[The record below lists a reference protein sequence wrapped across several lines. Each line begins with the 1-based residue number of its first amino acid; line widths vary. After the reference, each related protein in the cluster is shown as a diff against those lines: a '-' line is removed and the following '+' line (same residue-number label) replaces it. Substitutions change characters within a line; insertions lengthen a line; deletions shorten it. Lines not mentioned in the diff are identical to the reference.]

1 MAVLTLDELV
11 DLVQMDITVNC
22 TLPKALPDEA
32 IARIATQKGLRYFYR
47 WYKYAN
53 QRTYYYVDLM
63 SMYKKVLTASKFFYL
78 PDEIESIKWIYM
90 VNYKEFGGLGNM
102 LPVGSIGMAP
112 TSQPFVASINVS
124 EWAEASATMNAFS
137 DSLAAYSKNT
147 VKFHF
152 DTNSKRFEVLTQL
165 DRNLILEVYANIP
178 QENIFADPLF
188 IKYVTGLSYIDYAR
202 VLGFN
207 NMPQAGNVTINYDK
221 YYELGTKMVEDVEAS
236 IKAISRATF
245 LINRTR

>member
-1 MAVLTLDELV
+1 MAILTLDELV

-22 TLPKALPDEA
+22 TLPKALPDDA

-63 SMYKKVLTASKFFYL
+63 SMYTRTQTASKFFYL
-78 PDEIESIKWIYM
+78 PEEIESIKWIYM

-112 TSQPFVASINVS
+112 SSQPFVASINVS

-147 VKFHF
+147 VKFLLELV
-152 DTNSKRFEVLTQL
+152 SK
-165 DRNLILEVYANIP
+165 
-178 QENIFADPLF
+178 
-188 IKYVTGLSYIDYAR
+188 
-202 VLGFN
+202 
-207 NMPQAGNVTINYDK
+207 
-221 YYELGTKMVEDVEAS
+221 
-236 IKAISRATF
+236 
-245 LINRTR
+245 